1 MWGFTVSQPNR
12 CVRTD
17 LPLDGRP
24 IFNILRTD
32 ASGGSN
38 STEVL
43 VDDDSLPSS
52 TFEGFFGGMV
62 CLCLLLVGW
71 FVEGGR
77 RCLCVFVS
85 RVLDKTTT
93 CIDSDEH
100 IQC

>member
-1 MWGFTVSQPNR
+1 MWGCTVSQPNR

-77 RCLCVFVS
+77 RCLFVFVS

-100 IQC
+100 VQC